1 VRRRGALLLEAG
13 LAVALFA
20 MAGLAIL
27 GMLRNAASGLAAE
40 RERLH
45 AVDLATSALAM
56 IEAGIETAE
65 SLDGEVPRWSDEQA
79 AAGFED
85 RPPAP
90 SGWLLEIETDESVYD
105 GLTVVTVRVLREGG
119 LGEAPRAPTYQLTQ
133 LLRLG
138 RVQADDEAPVDDVLR
153 EIEAI
158 ERRSGGSRR

>member
-1 VRRRGALLLEAG
+1 MRRRGALLLEAG

-27 GMLRNAASGLAAE
+27 GMLRNAAAGLAAE

-45 AVDLATSALAM
+45 AVDLATSALAA

-65 SLDGEVPRWSDEQA
+65 SLDGEVPRWTDEQA
-79 AAGFED
+79 STGFED
-85 RPPAP
+85 RPPEP

-105 GLTVVTVRVLREGG
+105 GLTVVTVHVVRTGA
-119 LGEAPRAPTYQLTQ
+119 LGQAPQAPTYALTR

-138 RVQADDEAPVDDVLR
+138 RVQADDEAPVDDLLR
-153 EIEAI
+153 EIEEI
-158 ERRSGGSRR
+158 ERRSSGGRR